1 MDPRSKIQDF
11 QKTFLGSMVEILDPA
26 MLVYQRVLLEIF
38 WMARFPPQSP
48 KKNLVRR
55 LNKRVVGK
63 KKQISPFCWTS
74 RFQEEHPHFQVNNG
88 DFSIASDFSG
98 WFFSPFL
105 YPVPSRSIPFLHLS
119 HPKMHHLTVF
129 FFGLIIM
136 GCPISEQRHF
146 KHFQNS

>member
-1 MDPRSKIQDF
+1 MENHHFNGQFHYKWPFSI
-11 QKTFLGSMVEILDPA
+11 A

-38 WMARFPPQSP
+38 WMARFPPQRP
-48 KKNLVRR
+48 KKNLFRR

-98 WFFSPFL
+98 WVFSPFL

>member
-1 MDPRSKIQDF
+1 MAIFNSYVSLPEGTSGD
-11 QKTFLGSMVEILDPA
+11 ILDGKISTPKA
-26 MLVYQRVLLEIF
+26 
-38 WMARFPPQSP
+38 
-48 KKNLVRR
+48 KKNLFRR

-98 WFFSPFL
+98 WVFSPFL